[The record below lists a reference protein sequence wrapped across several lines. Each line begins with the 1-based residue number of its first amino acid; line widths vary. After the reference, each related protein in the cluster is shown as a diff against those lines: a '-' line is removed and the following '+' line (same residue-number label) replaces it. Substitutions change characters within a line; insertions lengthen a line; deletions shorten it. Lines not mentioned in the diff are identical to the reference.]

1 MVTATRKEA
10 PAVPNRIVATQYT
23 SNAGNQFVV
32 GMNEEV
38 FDQETATPGERKVG
52 GSPALTSEA
61 LDPLPRQLKPRR
73 VKAVNPAGLV
83 RYVTCL
89 TQTAPLYAVGQ
100 TINLEDSDGAQT
112 TFTVQALLAE
122 SYRRRQQQT

>member
-1 MVTATRKEA
+1 M
-10 PAVPNRIVATQYT
+10 PNRIVAAQYT

-32 GMNEEV
+32 GLNEEV
-38 FDQETATPGERKVG
+38 FDQETAVPGERKVG

-61 LDPLPRQLKPRR
+61 LDPLPRQMRPRR
-73 VKAVNPAGLV
+73 VVAVNPAGIV
-83 RYVTCL
+83 REVICL

-112 TFTVQALLAE
+112 VFTVQKLKAE
-122 SYRRRQQQT
+122 EYRRRQQQT